1 MSSLDTDVLIP
12 LTLSEQLDAMLSGWL
27 DRNAPHYDGE
37 ADGVAGGIVTVAERE
52 VPEVEAFCERWGLV
66 AGGRGRPPRGAQRR
80 AVGGPHH
87 RRAGH
92 ARSRLRRDN
101 RDVPALRP
109 LAPSA

>member
-66 AGGRGRPPRGAQRR
+66 ARR
-80 AVGGPHH
+80 AARNDGRWAVLIIEGPAMPVRGFAEITAMY
-87 RRAGH
+87 RR
-92 ARSRLRRDN
+92 
-101 RDVPALRP
+101 
-109 LAPSA
+109 